1 MDAFQRRDIAA
12 SGLVSPMRAR
22 HASIQWPRAVPPVYP
37 CVEWGD
43 AMSNDNK
50 ELVRRLFEEGFNARA
65 TDVFDVL
72 ITTDY
77 VEHATEPFRNA
88 EPGKVEGP
96 KHMRSV
102 VDWLVE
108 QFPDITMTVEAIVT
122 DGDAVVARVLSEG
135 TNRGKLGGVIPPTG
149 KRFSA
154 RQSHWYRV
162 EDGKLAEHWAIRDD
176 LTAMMQMGVLAPA
189 TPPAD

>member
-1 MDAFQRRDIAA
+1 
-12 SGLVSPMRAR
+12 
-22 HASIQWPRAVPPVYP
+22 
-37 CVEWGD
+37 
-43 AMSNDNK
+43 MSNDNR

-65 TDVFDVL
+65 TDVFDEL
-72 ITTDY
+72 IATDY

-108 QFPDITMTVEAIVT
+108 QFPDITMTVEAVVT
-122 DGDAVVARVLSEG
+122 DGDSVVARVLSEG
-135 TNRGKLGGVIPPTG
+135 TSLGKLGGVIPPTG

-154 RQSHWYRV
+154 RQSHWYRLV
-162 EDGKLAEHWAIRDD
+162 DGKLAEHWATRDD

>member
-1 MDAFQRRDIAA
+1 
-12 SGLVSPMRAR
+12 
-22 HASIQWPRAVPPVYP
+22 
-37 CVEWGD
+37 
-43 AMSNDNK
+43 MSNDNK

-135 TNRGKLGGVIPPTG
+135 TSLGKLGGVIPPTG

-154 RQSHWYRV
+154 RQSHWYRLV
-162 EDGKLAEHWAIRDD
+162 DGKLAEHWATRDD
-176 LTAMMQMGVLAPA
+176 LTAMMQLGVLAPA
-189 TPPAD
+189 APPAD